1 MKKPDSALWQLIQGL
16 SMAERRYFHIFS
28 TRHFPKDNQYYRLF
42 QAISGQETYDETAL
56 HTQFAK
62 GKSKSYFAVLKRQL
76 FDVLL
81 ESLHHFETYDDP
93 VQHIIR
99 GVHYSQIL
107 LQRGLFEACARSIAK
122 YKSAA
127 YTLEQFEQ
135 VIALISLEKKLASRQ
150 QFEHQSNDDIDA
162 LEQEEIQCLHF
173 IKLNAAYWKH
183 SSHIYKLHYAKHIG
197 PGKNNSELNAVLA
210 HPLFAQTEKAET
222 FIAQLDKLQIH
233 ALHAFAAQDAKK
245 AFTYNQSFLQLMDN
259 HPHLRDAH
267 ADRYFA
273 TLNNYLI
280 DCVLTE
286 QHTALL
292 DGIETLQTLPANKT
306 FRHIPNIQTQVFRI
320 SNQLLFNYYIGNENF
335 EAALSIADAVH
346 AGWKQHQSRMAQPH
360 IITLLYL
367 CAYTE
372 INTGFTERCLNTL
385 QHLFAVRHAEDI
397 GDLYASAR
405 IMQILA
411 HYERGDILLIDSLI
425 SAFNRS
431 AATRQHRS
439 ETYTVLFKFLKQS
452 IRNPNKP
459 IKNTLIKNLKKL
471 STEPAEQRVFNI
483 FNFIYWTER
492 CLAMR
497 K

>member
-1 MKKPDSALWQLIQGL
+1 MKKPDTALWQLIQGL

-28 TRHFPKDNQYYRLF
+28 SRHFPKDNQYYRLF
-42 QAISGQETYDETAL
+42 EAISRQETYDEAEL
-56 HTQFAK
+56 HLQFGAH
-62 GKSKSYFAVLKRQL
+62 KSASYFAVLKRQL
-76 FDVLL
+76 LDALL

-93 VQHIIR
+93 VQHVIR

-107 LQRGLFEACARSIAK
+107 LQRGLFEACARSIQK
-122 YKSAA
+122 YKSQA
-127 YTLEQFEQ
+127 YALELYEY
-135 VIALISLEKKLASRQ
+135 ILALISLEKKLASRQ
-150 QFEHQSNDDIDA
+150 QFVEHANADIEA
-162 LEQEEIQCLHF
+162 LEREELQCLHF
-173 IKLNAAYWKH
+173 IELNAAFWKQ
-183 SSHIYKLHYAKHIG
+183 SAHIYKLHYAKHIG
-197 PGKNNSELNAVLA
+197 PGKNNADLDALLKQ
-210 HPLFAQTEKAET
+210 PLFAQADKAET
-222 FIAQLDKLQIH
+222 FIAQLDRLQIH

-245 AFTYNQSFLQLMDN
+245 AFDYNKSFLQLMDN

-292 DGIETLQTLPANKT
+292 EGIETLQTLPANRT

-320 SNQLLFNYYIGNENF
+320 SNQLLLNYHIGKENF
-335 EAALSIADAVH
+335 AAALTIADVVH
-346 AGWKQHQSRMAQPH
+346 AGWKLHKSRMAQPH

-367 CAYTE
+367 CAYAE
-372 INTGFTERCLNTL
+372 INSGLSDRCLNTL
-385 QHLFAVRHAEDI
+385 QHLFDVRHAEDI

-405 IMQILA
+405 ILQILA

-439 ETYTVLFKFLKQS
+439 ETYAVLFKFIKQS
-452 IRNPNKP
+452 VRYPKKP
-459 IKNTLIKNLKKL
+459 IKNTLLKNLKKL

-483 FNFIYWTER
+483 FNFTYWTER
-492 CLAMR
+492 CLVMR
-497 K
+497 G